1 MHHSVLNTWFFLDVA
16 AIDFDYKRVVIID
29 RAKSVK
35 QSHKSANK
43 ILFTFGRNANP
54 IGRYIYAVIVPVKR
68 KRFCISNFKNEFFAL
83 ADKEI
88 LSVGDTLA
96 NATVSSIKA
105 VLDEKDCSV
114 LTLFY
119 GKDISDEYIE
129 ILSSDLSH
137 MCKGTE
143 IATVATHDK
152 TCDLTITFE

>member
-1 MHHSVLNTWFFLDVA
+1 MAECYACLSVVDFEASPAEAIALANQTVSEIYRISVYRAEKDV
-16 AIDFDYKRVVIID
+16 
-29 RAKSVK
+29 
-35 QSHKSANK
+35 
-43 ILFTFGRNANP
+43 TFGSKSIR
-54 IGRYIYAVIVPVKR
+54 
-68 KRFCISNFKNEFFAL
+68 KNEFFAL

>member
-1 MHHSVLNTWFFLDVA
+1 MKKETLIKFAQNT
-16 AIDFDYKRVVIID
+16 IREN
-29 RAKSVK
+29 
-35 QSHKSANK
+35 HNK
-43 ILFTFGRNANP
+43 NITP
-54 IGRYIYAVIVPVKR
+54 
-68 KRFCISNFKNEFFAL
+68 KNEFFAL